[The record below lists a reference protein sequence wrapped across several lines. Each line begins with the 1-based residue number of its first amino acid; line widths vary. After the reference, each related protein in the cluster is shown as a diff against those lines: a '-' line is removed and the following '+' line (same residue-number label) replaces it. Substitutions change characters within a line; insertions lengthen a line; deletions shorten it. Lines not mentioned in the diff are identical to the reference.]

1 MRETLAERQTREERW
16 REWMTA
22 AQAGDEAAY
31 GKLLQELVGHL
42 RRFVRARVFDS
53 GAQEDVVQN
62 VLLSLHRA
70 RHTYRPERPF
80 GPWLH
85 AIARNAITDHVRAR
99 GRRLARERSL
109 EDEGVAEPAVE
120 PHEPEAAELSPA
132 LRDALEALPPKQRE
146 AVELVQVQGLSVV
159 EAARQAGVTTAA
171 LKVRAHRGY
180 KALRARLAAA
190 RSLEP

>member
-1 MRETLAERQTREERW
+1 MQETLEARQAREERW

-22 AQAGDEAAY
+22 AQAGDEVAY
-31 GKLLQELVGHL
+31 AKLLQELLGHL
-42 RRFVRARVFDS
+42 RRFVRARVFDA
-53 GAQEDVVQN
+53 GVQEDVVQN
-62 VLLSLHRA
+62 VLFSLHRA

-80 GPWLH
+80 GPWLY
-85 AIARNAITDHVRAR
+85 AIARNATTDHLRAR

-109 EDEGVAEPAVE
+109 EDEAVAEPAAA
-120 PHEPEAAELSPA
+120 PHEPEDDRLSPA
-132 LRDALEALPPKQRE
+132 LRDALAALPPKQRE

-159 EAARQAGVTTAA
+159 EAARQAGVTTGA

-190 RSLEP
+190 PRTEP